1 MATNIWDKFDR
12 AIDVEGLAK
21 DVQEAAKNGASFK
34 DVPHGQYEVKVDKM
48 ELITSKAGDPMV
60 SIWFKVLEGE
70 FKGSLIFFNQVV
82 TQGFQIHIADELLR
96 SMDSGVDVEFKKYS
110 QYAQMIMDVA
120 EAIDGTREYALD
132 YSEGKKSFSKYE
144 ITEVFEVE

>member
-1 MATNIWDKFDR
+1 MANVWDKFDK

-60 SIWFKVLEGE
+60 AIWFKVLEGE

-82 TQGFQIHIADELLR
+82 TQGFQIHIVDELLR
-96 SMDSGVDVEFKKYS
+96 SMDSGVEVEFKKYS

-120 EAIDGTREYALD
+120 ESIDGTREYALD